1 MIRDK
6 KDKPSRPVEL
16 DLSGPEG
23 NVHYLMALAQ
33 RYAIE
38 LGLDGNAIVDQ
49 MRMKDYEHAVKVFDR
64 YFGKYIIIYK

>member
-23 NVHYLMALAQ
+23 NVHHLMALAQ
-33 RYAIE
+33 RYAE
-38 LGLDGNAIVDQ
+38 QLGLDGNAIVDQ
-49 MRMKDYEHAVKVFDR
+49 MKMKDYEYAVKVFDR